1 MIIRP
6 VSRFSQIWS
15 LIIAILLM
23 YTATYMP
30 YKTCFV
36 DESSVADEV
45 VDWTVDILFMI
56 DILINFLQAT
66 EKSDGTWVTQPK
78 IIARDY
84 IRTWFAFDLVSVIPF
99 HLVEHAFE
107 TDDGGGG
114 PT

>member
-6 VSRFSQIWS
+6 DSRFSQIWS
-15 LIIAILLM
+15 LVIAILLI

-36 DESSVADEV
+36 DESTVAEEV

-66 EKSDGTWVTQPK
+66 ENSDGTWVVSPK
-78 IIARDY
+78 QIARNY
-84 IRTWFAFDLVSVIPF
+84 IKTWFAFDLVSVMPF
-99 HLVEHAFE
+99 
-107 TDDGGGG
+107 
-114 PT
+114 